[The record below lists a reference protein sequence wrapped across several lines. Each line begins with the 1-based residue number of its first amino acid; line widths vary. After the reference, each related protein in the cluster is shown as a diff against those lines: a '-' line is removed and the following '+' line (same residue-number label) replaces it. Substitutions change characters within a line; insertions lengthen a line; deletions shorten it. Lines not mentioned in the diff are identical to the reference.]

1 MNPWLQDLRYAVR
14 TFTKSPGFSAVA
26 VLTLALGIGANAA
39 IFALVDRVLI
49 RPLPVREPERL
60 VLLRSPGP
68 SQGNTWSD
76 DDEATSFSYPMYR
89 DLAERATVFDGLIGE
104 LPFQASVAARGE
116 TETSAGELVTG
127 NYFSVL
133 GVPPALG
140 RVLTA
145 DDDRSAGGH
154 PLTVLSHAYWRR
166 RFGSDPTVVGQTLR
180 VNDQVLTVV
189 GVAAASFEGIQAGRR
204 ADLFVPM
211 TMKAQMT
218 PGWNGLDDPKSY
230 WLQMVGR
237 LKPGLS
243 LPAAQRALAPT
254 YRALLAGVLPRITGW
269 SDVRKREF
277 LNRRLELQPGTR
289 GRRVLQDGIGT
300 PLLSLMA
307 MVGLVLLIACSNLA
321 GLLAARGAARQ
332 REYGIRLAIGA
343 SRSQLLR
350 QSLLECLVY
359 AVIGGGLGL
368 LTAQWALQAFLGAFP
383 ADDGLR
389 QMGVAIDP
397 RVLLFAGAV
406 SLIAALLFGAAPSWR
421 AARLDPA
428 KTIRG
433 QGRGSA
439 SAGSDVI
446 RFRQWLVTGQVAL
459 TLILLVAAGLFV
471 QSLRNLW
478 RVDLGLRPDHV
489 IGFSVSPALNGY
501 STERSLALARQ
512 LADDL
517 RALPGVRSATVA
529 QISTLTGNDSGGN
542 VTVAGLALGPEAS
555 HSRRN
560 RIGPDY
566 FVTLGIPLLS
576 GRAIAWTDDASAP
589 KVAVV
594 NQTFAKTFFPGVNA
608 IGQRFVFGGG
618 GLEAAPDTE
627 IVGIVADSKG
637 SQVSEKAVPYAY
649 LSLNQPARLVE
660 LTFYA
665 RTKQDPASLASAVRE
680 VVRRRDPQLP
690 VDDLK
695 TLSSQVEESLLTD
708 RLMMLLSAAFGALAA
723 LLAAL
728 GIYGVLSFAVAAR
741 RSEIGVRMAL
751 GADPAAVRR
760 LVLGDVA
767 RFLLVGLA
775 VGLPCAYALARAIES
790 ILFGVRAN
798 DPSIFA
804 FGAALMVVVALAA
817 GWPPAARAAR
827 TDALDALRSE

>member
-1 MNPWLQDLRYAVR
+1 MNPLLQDLRYALR

-49 RPLPVREPERL
+49 RPLPVVDADRL

-76 DDEATSFSYPMYR
+76 DDDATSFSYPMYR
-89 DLAERATVFDGLIGE
+89 DLAERANVFDGLIGE
-104 LPFQASVAARGE
+104 LPFQASAATRGE
-116 TETSAGELVTG
+116 TETARGELVTG

-133 GVPPALG
+133 GVRPSLG
-140 RVLTA
+140 RTLA
-145 DDDRSAGGH
+145 PSDDRSPGSH
-154 PLTVLSHAYWRR
+154 PLTVLSHAYWVR
-166 RFGSDPTVVGQTLR
+166 RFGGDPKIVGQTLR
-180 VNDQVLTVV
+180 VNDQLLTIV
-189 GVAAASFEGIQAGRR
+189 GVAAPSFEGIQAGRR

-211 TMKAQMT
+211 MMKAQMT

-237 LKPGLS
+237 LKRGVS
-243 LPAAQRALAPT
+243 LPVAERALAPT
-254 YRALLAGVLPRITGW
+254 YRALLADMLPRITGW
-269 SDVRKREF
+269 NDVRKREF
-277 LNRRLELQPGTR
+277 LNRRLELLPGAR

-307 MVGLVLLIACSNLA
+307 MVALVLLIACSNLA

-343 SRSQLLR
+343 SRFQLLR

-359 AVIGGGLGL
+359 AAVGGGLGL
-368 LTAQWALQAFLGAFP
+368 LTAQWALQALLGAFP
-383 ADDGLR
+383 PDDSLR
-389 QMGVAIDP
+389 QVGVTIDP

-406 SLIAALLFGAAPSWR
+406 SLVAAVIFGAAPSWR

-433 QGRGSA
+433 QGRGTA
-439 SAGSDVI
+439 SAGSEVI

-459 TLILLVAAGLFV
+459 TLILLVAAGLFA

-478 RVDLGLRPDHV
+478 RVDLGLEPDHV
-489 IGFSVSPALNGY
+489 IGFSVSPALDGY
-501 STERSLALARQ
+501 STDRSLALARQ
-512 LADDL
+512 LTDDL

-542 VTVAGLALGPEAS
+542 VTVEGQPELGPESA
-555 HSRRN
+555 HARRN

-566 FVTLGIPLLS
+566 FVTLGIPLLA
-576 GRAIAWTDDASAP
+576 GRSIAWTDDATAP

-594 NQTFAKTFFPGVNA
+594 NQTFARTYFPAGDA
-608 IGQRFVFGGG
+608 LGQRFVFGGPG
-618 GLEAAPDTE
+618 TKPDTE

-637 SQVSEKAVPYAY
+637 AEVSEKPVPYAY
-649 LSLNQPARLVE
+649 LPFNQPARLVE
-660 LTFYA
+660 MTFYA
-665 RTKQDPASLASAVRE
+665 RAEQDPAGLSSAIRE
-680 VVRRRDPQLP
+680 TVHRRDPRLP
-690 VDDLK
+690 IDDLR
-695 TLSSQVEESLLTD
+695 TLAAQVQDSLLTE
-708 RLMMLLSAAFGALAA
+708 RLMMLLSVAFGVLAA

-728 GIYGVLSFAVAAR
+728 GVYGVLSFAVAAR
-741 RSEIGVRMAL
+741 RQEIGVRMAL

-767 RFLLVGLA
+767 RFLLVGTA
-775 VGLPCAYALARAIES
+775 IGLPCAYALARAVES
-790 ILFGVRAN
+790 ILFGVHAS

-804 FGAALMVVVALAA
+804 FGVALMAAVAVVA

>member
-1 MNPWLQDLRYAVR
+1 MNAWLQDLRYALR

-26 VLTLALGIGANAA
+26 VLTLALGIGANAS

-49 RPLPVREPERL
+49 RPLPVRDPERL

-89 DLAERATVFDGLIGE
+89 DLADRATVFEGLIGE
-104 LPFQASVAARGE
+104 LPFQASVATRGE

-133 GVPPALG
+133 GVPPAVG

-145 DDDRSAGGH
+145 ADDRSPGGH
-154 PLTVLSHAYWRR
+154 PLVVLSHGYWSR
-166 RFGSDPTVVGQTLR
+166 RFGSDPRIVGQTIR
-180 VNDQVLTVV
+180 VNDQLLTVV
-189 GVAAASFEGIQAGRR
+189 GVADASFEGIQPGRR

-211 TMKAQMT
+211 MMKAQMT
-218 PGWNGLDDPKSY
+218 PGWHALDDPKSY

-237 LKPGLS
+237 LKRGLS
-243 LPAAQRALAPT
+243 IPAAERALAPT
-254 YRALLAGVLPRITGW
+254 YRALLAEVLPRITGW

-277 LNRRLELQPGTR
+277 LNRRLELLPGAR
-289 GRRVLQDGIGT
+289 GRRVLRDGIGT

-343 SRSQLLR
+343 SRFQLLR

-359 AVIGGGLGL
+359 AVVGGGLGIL
-368 LTAQWALQAFLGAFP
+368 VAQWALQALLGAFP
-383 ADDGLR
+383 SDDALR
-389 QMGVAIDP
+389 QVGVSIDP
-397 RVLLFAGAV
+397 RVLLFASAV
-406 SLIAALLFGAAPSWR
+406 SLVAAVIFGAAPSWR

-433 QGRGSA
+433 QGRGTA
-439 SAGSDVI
+439 SAGSEVI

-459 TLILLVAAGLFV
+459 TLILLVAAGLFA

-478 RVDLGLRPDHV
+478 RVDLGLKPDHV
-489 IGFSVSPALNGY
+489 IGFSVSPALDGY
-501 STERSLALARQ
+501 STERALALARQ
-512 LADDL
+512 LTEDL

-542 VTVAGLALGPEAS
+542 VTVEGQPELGPESA
-555 HSRRN
+555 HARRN

-566 FVTLGIPLLS
+566 FVTLGIPLLA
-576 GRAIAWTDDASAP
+576 GRSIAWTDDVSAP

-594 NQTFAKTFFPGVNA
+594 NQTFAKTYFPGGNA
-608 IGQRFVFGGG
+608 LGQRFVFGGPG
-618 GLEAAPDTE
+618 TKPDTE

-637 SQVSEKAVPYAY
+637 AEVAEKPVSYAY
-649 LSLNQPARLVE
+649 LSLNQPSHLVE
-660 LTFYA
+660 MTFYA
-665 RTKQDPASLASAVRE
+665 RTEQDPATLASAIRE
-680 VVRRRDPQLP
+680 LVHRRDPQLP
-690 VDDLK
+690 IDDLK
-695 TLSSQVEESLLTD
+695 TLTSQVQQSLLTE
-708 RLMMLLSAAFGALAA
+708 RLMMLLSVAFGVLAA

-728 GIYGVLSFAVAAR
+728 GVYGVLSFAVAER
-741 RSEIGVRMAL
+741 RQEIGVRMAL

-767 RFLLVGLA
+767 RFLLVGTA
-775 VGLPCAYALARAIES
+775 IGLPCAYVLARAVES
-790 ILFGVRAN
+790 ILFGVRAS

-804 FGAALMVVVALAA
+804 LGAALMVLVALAA

>member
-1 MNPWLQDLRYAVR
+1 MNAWLQDLRYALR

-49 RPLPVREPERL
+49 RPLPVRDPERL

-68 SQGNTWSD
+68 TQGNTWSD
-76 DDEATSFSYPMYR
+76 DDDATSFSYPMYR
-89 DLAERATVFDGLIGE
+89 DLANRSTVFDGLMGE
-104 LPFQASVAARGE
+104 LPFQANVATRGE

-145 DDDRSAGGH
+145 ADDRSPGGH
-154 PLTVLSHAYWRR
+154 PLVVLSHAYWSR
-166 RFGSDPTVVGQTLR
+166 RFGADPSVVGQTIR
-180 VNDQVLTVV
+180 VNDQLLTVV
-189 GVAAASFEGIQAGRR
+189 GVAASSFEGIQAGRR

-211 TMKAQMT
+211 MMKEQMT
-218 PGWNGLDDPKSY
+218 PGWHALDDPKSY
-230 WLQMVGR
+230 WIQMVGR

-243 LPAAQRALAPT
+243 LRDAERELAPT
-254 YRALLAGVLPRITGW
+254 YRALLAELLPQVTGW
-269 SDVRKREF
+269 NDVRKKEF
-277 LNRRLELQPGTR
+277 LNRRLELLPGAR

-343 SRSQLLR
+343 SKFQLVR
-350 QSLLECLVY
+350 QSLLECLIY
-359 AVIGGGLGL
+359 AAVGGGLGL
-368 LTAQWALQAFLGAFP
+368 LTAEWTLQALLGAFP
-383 ADDGLR
+383 ADDSLR
-389 QMGVAIDP
+389 QVGVAIDP

-406 SLIAALLFGAAPSWR
+406 SLVAAVLFGAAPSWR

-433 QGRGSA
+433 QGRGT
-439 SAGSDVI
+439 GSTGSEVI

-459 TLILLVAAGLFV
+459 TLILLVAAGLFA

-478 RVDLGLRPDHV
+478 RVDLGLKPDHV
-489 IGFSVSPALNGY
+489 IGFSISPALNGY
-501 STERSLALARQ
+501 STERALALARQ
-512 LADDL
+512 LTEDL
-517 RALPGVRSATVA
+517 RALPGIRSATVA

-542 VTVAGLALGPEAS
+542 VSVDGLVPGPETS
-555 HSRRN
+555 HARRN
-560 RIGPDY
+560 RVGPAY
-566 FVTLGIPLLS
+566 FVTLGIPLLA
-576 GRAIAWTDDASAP
+576 GRAIAWTDDASTP
-589 KVAVV
+589 NVAVV
-594 NQTFAKTFFPGVNA
+594 NQTFAKTYFPAGNA
-608 IGQRFVFGGG
+608 LGQRFVFGGPG
-618 GLEAAPDTE
+618 TKPETE

-637 SQVSEKAVPYAY
+637 AEVSEKPVPYAY
-649 LSLNQPARLVE
+649 LSFNQPARLVE
-660 LTFYA
+660 MTFYA
-665 RTKQDPASLASAVRE
+665 RTEQDPAALAAAIRE
-680 VVRRRDPQLP
+680 VVHHRDRQLP
-690 VDDLK
+690 IDDLK
-695 TLSSQVEESLLTD
+695 TLTAQVEASLLTE
-708 RLMMLLSAAFGALAA
+708 RLMMLLSVAFGALAV

-741 RSEIGVRMAL
+741 RPEIGVRMAL

-760 LVLGDVA
+760 LVLGDVG
-767 RFLLVGLA
+767 RFLLVGTA
-775 VGLPCAYALARAIES
+775 IGLPCAYALARGVES
-790 ILFGVRAN
+790 ILFGVHAS
-798 DPSIFA
+798 DPSIFI
-804 FGAALMVVVALAA
+804 FGVALMAVVAVAA

>member
-1 MNPWLQDLRYAVR
+1 MNPLFQDLRYALR

-49 RPLPVREPERL
+49 RPLPVRDPERL

-89 DLAERATVFDGLIGE
+89 DLAERSTVFDGLIGE

-133 GVPPALG
+133 GVPPARG
-140 RVLTA
+140 RVLTPA
-145 DDDRSAGGH
+145 DDRSPGGH
-154 PLTVLSHAYWRR
+154 PLTVLSHAYWSR
-166 RFGSDPTVVGQTLR
+166 RFGADPSVVGQAIR
-180 VNDQVLTVV
+180 VNDQLLTVV
-189 GVAAASFEGIQAGRR
+189 GVAAPFFQGIQAGRR

-211 TMKAQMT
+211 MMKAQMT

-237 LKPGLS
+237 LKPGRS
-243 LPAAQRALAPT
+243 LPEAERALAPT
-254 YRALLAGVLPRITGW
+254 YRALLGETLPRITGW
-269 SDVRKREF
+269 NDVRKQEF
-277 LNRRLELQPGTR
+277 LKRRLELLPGAR

-343 SRSQLLR
+343 SRYQLLR

-359 AVIGGGLGL
+359 AAVGGGLGL
-368 LTAQWALQAFLGAFP
+368 LTAAWTLQALLGAFP

-389 QMGVAIDP
+389 QVGVAIDP

-406 SLIAALLFGAAPSWR
+406 SLVAAVLFGAAPSWR

-433 QGRGSA
+433 QGRGTT
-439 SAGSDVI
+439 SAGSEVI

-459 TLILLVAAGLFV
+459 TLILLVAAGLFAR
-471 QSLRNLW
+471 SLRNLW
-478 RVDLGLRPDHV
+478 QVDLGLKPDHV
-489 IGFSVSPALNGY
+489 IGFSISPALNGY
-501 STERSLALARQ
+501 STERSLALARD
-512 LADDL
+512 LTEDL

-542 VTVAGLALGPEAS
+542 VTVEGQPELGPESA
-555 HSRRN
+555 HARRN

-566 FVTLGIPLLS
+566 FVTLGIPLLA
-576 GRAIAWTDDASAP
+576 GRTIAWTDDASAP

-594 NQTFAKTFFPGVNA
+594 NQTFVKTYFPGGHA
-608 IGQRFVFGGG
+608 LGQRFVFGGPG
-618 GLEAAPDTE
+618 TKPDTE

-637 SQVSEKAVPYAY
+637 SEVSEKPVPYAY
-649 LSLNQPARLVE
+649 LSFNQPARLVE
-660 LTFYA
+660 VTFYA
-665 RTKQDPASLASAVRE
+665 RTEQDPATLASAVRDA
-680 VVRRRDPQLP
+680 VRRRDPQLP
-690 VDDLK
+690 IDDLK
-695 TLSSQVEESLLTD
+695 TLSAQVADSLLTE
-708 RLMMLLSAAFGALAA
+708 RLMMLLSVAFGGLAA

-728 GIYGVLSFAVAAR
+728 GVYGVLSFAVAAR
-741 RSEIGVRMAL
+741 RQEIGVRMAL
-751 GADPAAVRR
+751 GAGPSAVRR

-767 RFLLVGLA
+767 RFLLVGTA
-775 VGLPCAYALARAIES
+775 IGLPCAYALARAVES
-790 ILFGVRAN
+790 ILFGVHAS
-798 DPSIFA
+798 DPSIFV
-804 FGAALMVVVALAA
+804 FGAGLMAVVAIAA